1 MKKSLIAAA
10 LAATFI
16 TGCSEP
22 QTTKID
28 EQQPKVTT
36 ATVIEKAELGS
47 FGVDLTARNEAVK
60 PGDDFFMYASG
71 TWYDNY
77 EMPADKTRYGAFS
90 GLAER
95 SEDDVKAII
104 EEIAA
109 RKDLNAEEKLVA
121 DFYNAYMDTET
132 LNKLG
137 VAPIK
142 PLLSEISDIA
152 STDDLAE
159 MFGKSWLTGNK
170 APFGG
175 GMWFNRLDPNK
186 YEMSLG
192 AGGLGLPDR
201 SYYLERAQ
209 RYFLLLQTQAC
220 QQCGQHK
227 LYGF

>member
-22 QTTKID
+22 QTTKTE
-28 EQQPKVTT
+28 EQQLKVAT
-36 ATVIEKAELGS
+36 AAVTEKAELGS

-77 EMPADKTRYGAFS
+77 VMPADKTRYGAFS

-95 SEDDVKAII
+95 SEGDVKAII

-142 PLLSEISDIA
+142 PLLSEINDIA

-159 MFGKSWLTGNK
+159 MFGKS
-170 APFGG
+170 
-175 GMWFNRLDPNK
+175 
-186 YEMSLG
+186 
-192 AGGLGLPDR
+192 
-201 SYYLERAQ
+201 
-209 RYFLLLQTQAC
+209 
-220 QQCGQHK
+220 
-227 LYGF
+227 